1 MDDAALREVRER
13 FDARAD
19 SYDSS
24 PVHVA
29 LAGDV
34 ACFANPTRGSAVLDV
49 ATGTGLVL
57 RAMAERFPDRGLT
70 MSGADISPGML
81 AVARCHLP
89 GVELRVA
96 DAAALPFETDGFDL
110 VTCVAALHLIG
121 DVAAM
126 AGECARVLRPGGRLV
141 TATFLASDPAAH
153 GGPSSARNRFDSPEK
168 VAEALSPAGFGP
180 GRQRTFRCGGDAL
193 LIAEWRLGRELGR
206 SAASDPR

>member
-1 MDDAALREVRER
+1 MDDATLSGIRER
-13 FDARAD
+13 FDARAG

-24 PVHVA
+24 PVHLE
-29 LAGDV
+29 LAGEV
-34 ACFANPTRGSAVLDV
+34 AGFADPAQGSAVLDL

-57 RAMAERFPDRGLT
+57 RAMVERFPDRDLT

-81 AVARCHLP
+81 AVARSHLP
-89 GVELRVA
+89 EVELTVA
-96 DAAALPFETDGFDL
+96 DAAALPYGPASFDL

-153 GGPSSARNRFDSPEK
+153 GGPSPARDRFDSPEK
-168 VAEALSPAGFGP
+168 VAGALSPAGFGP
-180 GRQRTFRCGGDAL
+180 GHQSTFRYGGDAL
-193 LIAEWRLGRELGR
+193 LLAEWPCLTLE
-206 SAASDPR
+206 